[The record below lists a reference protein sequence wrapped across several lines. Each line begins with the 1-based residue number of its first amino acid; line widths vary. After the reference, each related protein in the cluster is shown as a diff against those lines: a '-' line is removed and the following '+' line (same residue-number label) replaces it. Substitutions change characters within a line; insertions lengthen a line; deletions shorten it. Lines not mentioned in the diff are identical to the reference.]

1 MQTISL
7 SSLAKAYPWR
17 VSFTVGVAVIEAA
30 LASLYPLLIGIA
42 INDLLED
49 DYTGLIQLA
58 TLGVV
63 SAIVGS
69 IRRFFDTRIYAGIF
83 RNTVVSLAVSEQE
96 QGAPVTRTS
105 ARIALFEEF
114 IEFLEDSVPEIVGA
128 VVALALI
135 LVIIF
140 ALDTAIFFACL
151 GLFVLFVAVYAIS
164 ARYGF
169 NLNRGF
175 NDQLEQQVS
184 VVTDGRKR
192 KLFVHFGR
200 MMRWRIR
207 LSDLETLNYLIIW
220 LGAVALMV
228 FTPISAVSG
237 DVVKYGF
244 VLSLL
249 MYVFDFIDWLVEL
262 PMHVQQVIRLR
273 EISQRLRPEK
283 ELSKPEY
290 NEEE

>member
-1 MQTISL
+1 MQNISL
-7 SSLAKAYPWR
+7 GSLAKAYPWR

-30 LASLYPLLIGIA
+30 LAALYPLLIGMA

-49 DYTGLIQLA
+49 NFDGLVNLA
-58 TLGVV
+58 ILGVV
-63 SAIVGS
+63 SAIVGTA
-69 IRRFFDTRIYAGIF
+69 RRFFDTRIYAGIF
-83 RNTVVSLAVSEQE
+83 RNTVVSLTVSEQE
-96 QGAPVTRTS
+96 KGAPVTRTS

-114 IEFLEDSVPEIVGA
+114 IEFLEESVPEIVGA
-128 VVALALI
+128 VVAIVLI
-135 LVIIF
+135 LAIIF
-140 ALDTAIFFACL
+140 ALDMSIFFACL
-151 GLFVLFVAVYAIS
+151 ALFALFVLVYAVS

-192 KLFVHFGR
+192 KLSVHFGH

-207 LSDLETLNYLIIW
+207 LSDLETVNYLIIW
-220 LGAVALMV
+220 LGAVALIV
-228 FTPISAVSG
+228 FTPVSAVSG

-249 MYVFDFIDWLVEL
+249 MYVFEFIDSLVEL
-262 PMHVQQVIRLR
+262 PLHVQQVIRLR
-273 EISQRLRPEK
+273 EISQRL
-283 ELSKPEY
+283 S
-290 NEEE
+290 NADEEE